1 MTSQEFHES
10 FRFDTSNDKQQQQYE
25 ASMSKAIYAS
35 GLPLSTFDR
44 KEWQE
49 FFKLL
54 RPAFKVPKRKA
65 LSTQL
70 LDEQFHEA
78 RDRVNCAIEEA
89 KSVSLIIDGSE
100 DVNSMPIINVIACTP
115 TPYFIDSIATHEKS
129 KTGEMLCLE
138 ITPII
143 ENIGIEKIT
152 AVVVDQGKNMGRMF
166 VELEKKYP
174 KIVLVNCAAHSL
186 NNLVKDIVDKRNF
199 PSFDQLLKQSHTVIR
214 EITSSGMK
222 KSCYLNV
229 KSQSQDQQAS
239 TSLRTYSL
247 TR

>member
-1 MTSQEFHES
+1 
-10 FRFDTSNDKQQQQYE
+10 
-25 ASMSKAIYAS
+25 
-35 GLPLSTFDR
+35 
-44 KEWQE
+44 
-49 FFKLL
+49 
-54 RPAFKVPKRKA
+54 
-65 LSTQL
+65 
-70 LDEQFHEA
+70 
-78 RDRVNCAIEEA
+78 
-89 KSVSLIIDGSE
+89 
-100 DVNSMPIINVIACTP
+100 
-115 TPYFIDSIATHEKS
+115 
-129 KTGEMLCLE
+129 MLCLE